1 MFVDMAANQTRLG
14 SANIS
19 WATFTHQRELS
30 LPMEKRIPDHW
41 NPFVVMVVFQ
51 MFGQIS
57 NTRWG
62 GAEGGF
68 STFSTYERY
77 ETYWHEVCFVALLM

>member
-14 SANIS
+14 SATSAWLLLHI
-19 WATFTHQRELS
+19 RELF
-30 LPMEKRIPDHW
+30 LPMERRIPDHW
-41 NPFVVMVVFQ
+41 NPFEVMIVFE

-77 ETYWHEVCFVALLM
+77 ETSWHEVCFVALLM